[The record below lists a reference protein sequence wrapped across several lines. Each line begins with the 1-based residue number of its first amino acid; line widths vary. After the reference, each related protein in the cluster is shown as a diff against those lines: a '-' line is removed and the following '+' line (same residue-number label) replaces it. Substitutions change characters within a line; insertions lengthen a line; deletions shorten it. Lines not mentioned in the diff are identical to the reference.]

1 VRQQKSSLAKPL
13 KKSIEHADQKMALL
27 EAQKLSLESKLTT
40 PLPSAEIAEV
50 GKQLKA
56 IQTELEDLEVQWLA
70 WTEELEQLNASV

>member
-1 VRQQKSSLAKPL
+1 
-13 KKSIEHADQKMALL
+13 
-27 EAQKLSLESKLTT
+27 
-40 PLPSAEIAEV
+40 V